1 MSQQPW
7 VVCYDISKDRNRNRA
22 LYALR
27 KISDG
32 RQKSVFECWLNARER
47 AELFWQLAPLIEES
61 DTLLCFPISQ
71 ARQVIRLGQGQ
82 SPLFESLMVI
92 G

>member
-7 VVCYDISKDRNRNRA
+7 VVCYDISSNRNRNRA

-27 KISDG
+27 KLSEG
-32 RQKSVFECWLNARER
+32 RQKSVFECWLNAREK
-47 AELFWQLAPLIEES
+47 AELFWQLAPLIDEGDS
-61 DTLLCFPISQ
+61 LFCFPISQ
-71 ARQVIRLGQGQ
+71 ARQVIRLGQDE